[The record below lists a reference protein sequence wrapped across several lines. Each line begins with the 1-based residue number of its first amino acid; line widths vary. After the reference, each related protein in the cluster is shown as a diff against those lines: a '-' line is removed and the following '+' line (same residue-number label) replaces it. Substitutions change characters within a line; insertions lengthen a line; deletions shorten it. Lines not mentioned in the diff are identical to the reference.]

1 MYQVAFTNY
10 VKKRDR
16 QVCSPKMFLSISIRQ
31 KMSSQGGRCSKK
43 DKNLSTQFVNDPL
56 FRLILAIFWDF
67 RLGATG
73 LINSF
78 SGVVSIVISGVG
90 DFSQEISSVSFLE
103 IKISSKIQKIVF
115 NCLISSCTVC
125 HFTQFCLNRLKIQ
138 NNNFEK
144 ICTYKNKK
152 VQIEF

>member
-1 MYQVAFTNY
+1 M
-10 VKKRDR
+10 
-16 QVCSPKMFLSISIRQ
+16 
-31 KMSSQGGRCSKK
+31 
-43 DKNLSTQFVNDPL
+43 NDPL

-125 HFTQFCLNRLKIQ
+125 HFTQFCLIRLKIQ
-138 NNNFEK
+138 NNNNFEK
-144 ICTYKNKK
+144 ICMYI
-152 VQIEF
+152 QR